1 VMMAALNAAGFEP
14 TAASGR
20 TSAFRD
26 VVRKDQ
32 ANLDPVLRGR
42 LRAFYD
48 RYRLKSTTAT
58 PADQVA
64 RYVTLAFV
72 LGSAPTFEAPAR
84 SDDLP
89 SELLEVLD
97 FSTLVREFYQ
107 QSGIAERM
115 SEYMRAH
122 REAAAQLRPATA
134 EMVRATLSYLHT
146 RPQTSI
152 TERVPTSDAARRD
165 AKEKKRGDKN
175 RQVFT
180 TRDKVRRFL
189 VVPDL
194 LGAPGAINFRIF
206 GDDYYAVI
214 PYGIDPASS
223 ELRRAYLQ
231 YVVDPLVGRF
241 SRDVA
246 ARRTELK
253 PLLDER
259 RKTDPD
265 VSGDVFLAVSRSL
278 VAAADARMN
287 ETARLGALARRNSE
301 RLRTATGNSD
311 AARAE
316 ITKESA
322 AARQAIEDASTA
334 QLADA
339 YERGAVLAFFFAE
352 QLRGL
357 EESGFDVANF
367 FGDMMASF
375 NPTREATRPADYATP
390 RARHIAAREKLK
402 AAGVAAA
409 EVSNSVGDARRS
421 ALFDKLGQVDQLLAL
436 KNYAEAETQLRAMLQ
451 EFQGEPRIFF
461 ALAQGA
467 SLSAQ
472 DAFDEKL
479 QSQRL
484 NTALSLYQQA
494 VLAAS
499 PDTDSDKALI
509 SRAHAAR
516 GRILTFLER
525 RDEALKEFDAALKVG
540 DVRGGAYKEA
550 QASRQQLMSP

>member
-1 VMMAALNAAGFEP
+1 MKKRNVLLTSALALGHALALASLAQTSSPPGARPPAAAQPPSTSSPASPSQAQPQTPPMPRTSPPQQPQQQTSPRQQTPRAVGLDLAEYGVYFEPDPRLIVMMAALNAAGFAP

-26 VVRKDQ
+26 LVRKDQ

-42 LRAFYD
+42 LRAFYE
-48 RYRLKSTTAT
+48 RYRLKSSTAT
-58 PADQVA
+58 SAEQIA

-72 LGSAPTFEAPAR
+72 LGPAPTFEAPAR

-97 FSTLVREFYQ
+97 FSSLLREFYQ

-122 REAAAQLRPATA
+122 REAAAQVRPATA

-152 TERVPTSDAARRD
+152 TERVPTNDAARRD
-165 AKEKKRGDKN
+165 AKEKKGGDKN

-194 LGAPGAINFRIF
+194 LGAPSAINFRIF

-231 YVVDPLVGRF
+231 YVADPLVGRF

-246 ARRTELK
+246 ARRAELK

-301 RLRTATGNSD
+301 RLRAATGNNSD
-311 AARAE
+311 VRAQ

-375 NPTREATRPADYATP
+375 NATREATRPTDYATP
-390 RARHIAAREKLK
+390 RARHIAAREKAK
-402 AAGVAAA
+402 AAGGIAA
-409 EVSNSVGDARRS
+409 EVSDSVGDARRN
-421 ALFDKLGQVDQLLAL
+421 ALFDKLGQVDQ
-436 KNYAEAETQLRAMLQ
+436 
-451 EFQGEPRIFF
+451 
-461 ALAQGA
+461 
-467 SLSAQ
+467 
-472 DAFDEKL
+472 
-479 QSQRL
+479 
-484 NTALSLYQQA
+484 
-494 VLAAS
+494 
-499 PDTDSDKALI
+499 
-509 SRAHAAR
+509 
-516 GRILTFLER
+516 
-525 RDEALKEFDAALKVG
+525 
-540 DVRGGAYKEA
+540 
-550 QASRQQLMSP
+550 